1 MSNTIGF
8 ITLNAYALIILIFL
22 EILFHSKARQ
32 HHVEDNTYSKLLTV
46 TLVTTIAGLILGL
59 LVSSPESNI
68 LIVKVVNKLYLYLID
83 LWITILTFY
92 TYYISKVKNE
102 QISNKTNVF
111 LLTISIINFILIII
125 LPIDVT
131 ISNKGTI
138 SSGLSIYYSYLYLGV
153 CFILQVIL
161 IVLDYKHINSKKY
174 IPVYLFI
181 FFGILSYVIQLLFP
195 KLNYLINP
203 SLVLIVLF
211 MYHTIENP
219 DLKIINELEYAR
231 DRADKANRAKSDF
244 LSSMSH
250 EIRTPLN
257 AIVGFSEDISDNLEG
272 TNDNIRE
279 DAEYI
284 QEASRTL
291 LEIVGNILDI
301 NKIESGK
308 MELVEAKYNFREE
321 IIPLAKMDA
330 KRIEDKPIEFKVN
343 ISEDVPGELI
353 GDSGKIKEIVNNL
366 LTNAIKYT
374 DSGMVSLNV
383 KCINEDDI
391 CKLIIS
397 VEDTGHGIKKENIEK
412 LFTKFERLDVERNT
426 TVEGTGLGLAITKEL
441 VEMMGGKINVQS
453 TFGKGSVFIAIIPQK
468 ISKESKM
475 TTIVFN
481 KASDNPSKES
491 TKATNNTSDGC
502 NSKRVLIVD
511 DNNLNVRVAER
522 DIAELNFNIDVATNG
537 KEAIDKINQ
546 NKYDLILMDIMMPEM
561 SGETCLR
568 ELKKN
573 PSFNT
578 PVIALTADA
587 VAGAEQKYINEG
599 FVDYLAKPFKKEDIV
614 KKIKKNLPNKDEVI

>member
-59 LVSSPESNI
+59 LVSNPESNI

-102 QISNKTNVF
+102 QISNRTNVF

-161 IVLDYKHINSKKY
+161 IALDYKHINSKKY

-321 IIPLAKMDA
+321 IIPL
-330 KRIEDKPIEFKVN
+330 
-343 ISEDVPGELI
+343 
-353 GDSGKIKEIVNNL
+353 
-366 LTNAIKYT
+366 
-374 DSGMVSLNV
+374 
-383 KCINEDDI
+383 
-391 CKLIIS
+391 KLIFQ
-397 VEDTGHGIKKENIEK
+397 KM
-412 LFTKFERLDVERNT
+412 FQRN
-426 TVEGTGLGLAITKEL
+426 
-441 VEMMGGKINVQS
+441 
-453 TFGKGSVFIAIIPQK
+453 
-468 ISKESKM
+468 
-475 TTIVFN
+475 
-481 KASDNPSKES
+481 
-491 TKATNNTSDGC
+491 
-502 NSKRVLIVD
+502 
-511 DNNLNVRVAER
+511 
-522 DIAELNFNIDVATNG
+522 
-537 KEAIDKINQ
+537 
-546 NKYDLILMDIMMPEM
+546 
-561 SGETCLR
+561 
-568 ELKKN
+568 
-573 PSFNT
+573 
-578 PVIALTADA
+578 
-587 VAGAEQKYINEG
+587 
-599 FVDYLAKPFKKEDIV
+599 
-614 KKIKKNLPNKDEVI
+614 